1 MNEINTVI
9 DFDKVIVDSKEVDSE
24 DERIFK
30 SMRIR
35 LFLNKKIM
43 SLFLKIPKLYPNEPL
58 SF

>member
-1 MNEINTVI
+1 MNEINTII

-43 SLFLKIPKLYPNEPL
+43 SLFLKIPNLYPNEPL